1 MINNYIITTE
11 NESLQKIV
19 ISKNEQVEELQSM
32 LEMKEER
39 MKEFESQLTGKNK
52 ILHDSKLIND
62 IRSLKSGECHDGECN
77 SENMVCLILFTNNC
91 ISRANMQVSQVVDE

>member
-11 NESLQKIV
+11 NESLQNIV
-19 ISKNEQVEELQSM
+19 ISKNEELQSM

-52 ILHDSKLIND
+52 ILHDSKLKPR
-62 IRSLKSGECHDGECN
+62 RS
-77 SENMVCLILFTNNC
+77 V
-91 ISRANMQVSQVVDE
+91 